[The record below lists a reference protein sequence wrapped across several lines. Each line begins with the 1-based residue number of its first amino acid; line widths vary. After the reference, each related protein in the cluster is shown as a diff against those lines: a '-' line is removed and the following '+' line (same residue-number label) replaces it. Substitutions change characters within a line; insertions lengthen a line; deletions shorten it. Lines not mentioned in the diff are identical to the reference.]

1 MRVCLFLLKERS
13 IRYSNHDHKMDLNS
27 LEIVLE
33 FAMTEINKFKMEML
47 IYLMPS
53 RSFKKTSV
61 ITSNFTKP
69 ESVFELLTKLIVI
82 LLLRVFYY
90 WQMNQN

>member
-13 IRYSNHDHKMDLNS
+13 IRYSNHDHKMDLNN

-33 FAMTEINKFKMEML
+33 FAMTGINKFKMEML

-53 RSFKKTSV
+53 RLFKKTSV

-69 ESVFELLTKLIVI
+69 ESAFELL
-82 LLLRVFYY
+82 
-90 WQMNQN
+90 